1 MAEPFVFSFAPG
13 PGGHPEA
20 MYIADLWCACGV
32 CGHPQIQRFYHST
45 PLHPLTFEQLSA
57 LARSLHE
64 RADSTCENCDTVL
77 GARDVAST
85 VLRYAFADD
94 AGELV
99 CFTDELG
106 SVDGP
111 RQRWQILRHR
121 RLDPQVQ
128 PSQHPDEAHDLLE
141 EIDEDLI
148 QQRVDR
154 AFSVKLAWRS
164 LLAEWRADPEGGAW
178 TQVSPDC
185 FLALETSEDAMEA
198 LLDELYDREDLSGDD
213 WYELP
218 LIESSPDGLP
228 THEDTERISGHWR
241 GWLPEE
247 ITRQLEEGDLIAVAL
262 IHPEHARQVIT
273 RAFEVA
279 RLEFEQ
285 GEDDDG
291 EQMYSHITTPRE
303 SAYPGELFLSD
314 VLARAAYTGITPGEA
329 ARLTAEEIVGVLLR
343 VWKV

>member
-1 MAEPFVFSFAPG
+1 
-13 PGGHPEA
+13 
-20 MYIADLWCACGV
+20 
-32 CGHPQIQRFYHST
+32 
-45 PLHPLTFEQLSA
+45 
-57 LARSLHE
+57 
-64 RADSTCENCDTVL
+64 
-77 GARDVAST
+77 
-85 VLRYAFADD
+85 
-94 AGELV
+94 
-99 CFTDELG
+99 
-106 SVDGP
+106 
-111 RQRWQILRHR
+111 
-121 RLDPQVQ
+121 
-128 PSQHPDEAHDLLE
+128 
-141 EIDEDLI
+141 
-148 QQRVDR
+148 
-154 AFSVKLAWRS
+154 
-164 LLAEWRADPEGGAW
+164 
-178 TQVSPDC
+178 
-185 FLALETSEDAMEA
+185 MEA
-198 LLDELYDREDLSGDD
+198 LLDELYDREDLSGND

-218 LIESSPDGLP
+218 LIDSSPDGLP

-285 GEDDDG
+285 GEDEDG